1 MTLNLCS
8 LQIYAPWCGHCKS
21 LEPELVK
28 LAEVLKD
35 YPTIVVA
42 KLDGTKNEVESLT
55 SKVLLFR

>member
-1 MTLNLCS
+1 M
-8 LQIYAPWCGHCKS
+8 
-21 LEPELVK
+21 K